1 MPQVGVSYKSGDSR
15 RITRCF
21 TGEER
26 EEERKEE
33 REEEREGERRG
44 KHDSNP
50 QVTSEA
56 LTEAKLSDHSCIYY
70 CGFEISWQL
79 LAD

>member
-21 TGEER
+21 TG
-26 EEERKEE
+26 EE